1 MKFILIFSLLF
12 TSLFSKNLEMRKDF
26 LLEVIEIPVY
36 KKRFPA
42 YLKKLCKKDTSCL
55 KEKILNIKTWS
66 TTPKDKKLAKLLKRR
81 LKNIEI
87 NDEYFYKI
95 QNKVLKIFKNKKIKN
110 KQYLSIVDLSKQVLI
125 LVVYENDSIKYIGS
139 DLVSTGDMYR
149 EREIIF
155 GENHYFNT
163 PSGLFKAHRGWRS
176 VGDLGSDK
184 VSLGYGK
191 KGRYIFYF
199 GKQKSKRFNTF
210 RANKTKII
218 NEDKWSIINDTLQ
231 LAMHAH
237 ESSYPKGKAYSH
249 GCIRLNN
256 ETNIFLDNNLF
267 LHKKSIINNS
277 WKNPYSHAPKEI
289 KYSSYIGQYLLIEEN
304 FN

>member
-1 MKFILIFSLLF
+1 MKFLLILSLLF

-42 YLKKLCKKDTSCL
+42 YLKKLCKKDSSCL
-55 KEKILNIKTWS
+55 REKIVNIKTWS
-66 TTPKDKKLAKLLKRR
+66 TTPKDKKLLKLLKRR
-81 LKNIEI
+81 LKKIEI
-87 NDEYFYKI
+87 NSEYFNKI
-95 QNKVLKIFKNKKIKN
+95 QNKVLKIFQDKKIYK
-110 KQYLSIVDLSKQVLI
+110 KQYLSIVDLSKQLLI

-149 EREIIF
+149 EREIKF

-163 PSGLFKAHRGWRS
+163 PKGLFKAHRGWRS
-176 VGDLGSDK
+176 TGDLGSDK

-210 RANKTKII
+210 TRNKIKILD
-218 NEDKWSIINDTLQ
+218 ESKWNIVNDTLQ

-249 GCIRLNN
+249 GCIRLYN
-256 ETNIFLDNNLF
+256 ETNIFLDKHLF
-267 LHKKSIINNS
+267 LHKKSIIKNK
-277 WKNPYSHAPKEI
+277 WKNPYSLAPNDI
-289 KYSSYIGQYLLIEEN
+289 QYTSFVGQYLLVEKN
-304 FN
+304 FH